1 MPAIVQTG
9 RTLTIEVN
17 SVNYS
22 AQTASVE
29 LITNQTVNQYITLTS
44 SAALS
49 QPATHAVRVSGFQDW
64 GQAASF
70 AEALWTAAAAG
81 TAVPFELTATGATF
95 TGNLIPVFPNVGG
108 AADDVLSLDVTMQVS
123 GSVTATFAP

>member
-95 TGNLIPVFPNVGG
+95 TGSLIPVFPNVGG

>member
-1 MPAIVQTG
+1 MPLVVQTG
-9 RTLTIEVN
+9 RSLTIEVN

-29 LITNQTVNQYITLTS
+29 LITNQTVNQYVTLTS
-44 SAALS
+44 SAAIS
-49 QPATHAVRVSGFQDW
+49 QPATHSVRVSAFQDW
-64 GQAASF
+64 GEASSF

-95 TGNLIPVFPNVGG
+95 TGNLIPVYPTAGG
-108 AADDVLSLDVTMQVS
+108 AGDDVMMLDVTMQVS
-123 GSVTATFAP
+123 GSVTATFA